1 MPGRA
6 CPAPRTVVPARM
18 TRMFMRH
25 AGFGSWHGPCFF
37 PVWTPTLLEESMRV
51 QALFAAGLLGLAP
64 AANAQVSGTIIIGGG
79 PIGGVI
85 TVGQPVIVARP
96 RARVVYADPRVVYVE
111 RWHGNGHV
119 KHGHGYSRRVVYY
132 DPRDRV
138 YYDRHRGGCREV
150 EVWEREGRYYRDGD
164 RYDDRYDDRHDDRYD
179 DRRYDQRR
187 HR

>member
-1 MPGRA
+1 
-6 CPAPRTVVPARM
+6 
-18 TRMFMRH
+18 MFKRH
-25 AGFGSWHGPCFF
+25 ASFDSWHGPCLF
-37 PVWTPTLLEESMRV
+37 PVCTATLLEESMRV
-51 QALFAAGLLGLAP
+51 HALFAAGLLGLAP

-96 RARVVYADPRVVYVE
+96 RARAVYVDPRVVYVE
-111 RWHGNGHV
+111 RWRGKGHF

-138 YYDRHRGGCREV
+138 YYDGHRGGCREV
-150 EVWEREGRYYRDGD
+150 EVWERDGRYYRDRD
-164 RYDDRYDDRHDDRYD
+164 YDDDDRYD
-179 DRRYDQRR
+179 DRRYDDRRYEDHRYESRRYDR